1 MTKKHQLLAFIVALI
16 WGTNFVVIRY
26 GLDEL
31 PPFLFA
37 AIRFLLVAF
46 PLIFF
51 VAKPKASWLLI
62 AAYGL
67 LIGFGQFGLVYLA
80 MQNDITPGLASL
92 VLQMQVFFSIVLA
105 WVFFKES
112 ASLIQWLAL
121 VVSFSGIALIASNV
135 DGHTTTRGLILILI
149 AATSWALGNMVVK
162 KAGKVDIIAFLVY
175 SSLFSV
181 PVLAAMSFYFEG
193 WTLIKTSLQSA
204 SMTSVWVVLWQ
215 TVGNTLIGYGI
226 WNFLLNRY
234 STAIVTPWSLLV
246 PVFGMLASFLLLDEP
261 MQLWKLIA
269 AGLILL
275 GLAMNIYASK
285 RKNSNVNCTS

>member
-37 AIRFLLVAF
+37 AIRFFLVVF

-51 VAKPKASWLLI
+51 VTKPKANWLLI
-62 AAYGL
+62 AAYGV

-105 WVFFKES
+105 LLFFKES
-112 ASLIQWLAL
+112 VSLIQWIAL

-181 PVLAAMSFYFEG
+181 PMLAAMSFYFEG

-215 TVGNTLIGYGI
+215 TIGNTLVGYGI
-226 WNFLLNRY
+226 WNFLLNQY
-234 STAIVTPWSLLV
+234 NAAIVTPWSLLV
-246 PVFGMLASFLLLDEP
+246 PVFGMLASFLLLGES
-261 MQLWKLIA
+261 MQAWKLVA
-269 AGLILL
+269 ASLILL
-275 GLAMNIYASK
+275 GLAMNIYTSK
-285 RKNSNVNCTS
+285 IKI